1 VVLGSPDSVPRG
13 FELRCQQM
21 VEVGLVESAITH
33 RVSDFQGF
41 PFFLDR
47 IEGRIHRE
55 NVNVVMGVGDPVDGL
70 VSPWT
75 NFA

>member
-1 VVLGSPDSVPRG
+1 
-13 FELRCQQM
+13 M
-21 VEVGLVESAITH
+21 GLVESAIAH

-55 NVNVVMGVGDPVDGL
+55 DVNAVMGVGDPIDGPGLAVDKLCIGY
-70 VSPWT
+70 V
-75 NFA
+75 